1 LLARTMH
8 VGRVEGIDLIITGE
22 VEVLPHALMSATAV
36 SAGVAADQAAGH
48 PAPHGAGAMA
58 ALSLAALGVVYGD
71 IGTSPIYALRE
82 SLHGA
87 HGVAATAANVLGLLS
102 LIFWALILV
111 ISIKYLLFVMRA
123 DNCGEGGMIALTAL
137 VTPASPRARLRRRAL
152 VMVGL
157 FGASLLY
164 GDSMITPAISVL
176 SAVEGLEV
184 AAPVI
189 APYVV
194 PITIVI
200 LVAIFAVQSRG
211 TARIGSIFGPVMLLW
226 FATLGVL
233 GAMQLVRNPAVLA
246 AINPAYGVQF
256 FANNGWQGFVVLG
269 SVFLVVTGGE
279 ALYADMGHFGVKPI
293 RLSWFGFVLPALLL
307 NYFGQGA
314 LVLRDASAADHPF
327 FHLAPDWATLPLV
340 VLTTLATVIASQAV
354 ISGAFSLT
362 RQAVQLGYLP
372 RMDIEHT
379 SRTQIGQIYIPGLNW
394 LLMAACI
401 GLVVGFRSSSNLAA
415 AYGVAVTTDMVFTT
429 ILFAVVARM
438 RWKWSLPAVLA
449 LAALFLFV
457 DLGFWGASLLKIP
470 SGGWFPLVI
479 AAVVFTVMTT
489 WSTGRG
495 ILAERIAERTM
506 SIEQLLEYLK
516 TKPPTRVHG
525 TAVYLVRDSEKAPH
539 ALLQNLRHNKV
550 LHDRILLLALRTE
563 SAAYV
568 PDAERVRVEQ
578 LASNLYRVNS
588 RHGFAEDAEVPAVLE
603 HLRQEG
609 IEIDMANTTFFL
621 GRETLLVTDRPGM
634 ALWRERLFTVLSRNS
649 RRATKFFRLPPERVC
664 EMGTEIEL

>member
-1 LLARTMH
+1 
-8 VGRVEGIDLIITGE
+8 
-22 VEVLPHALMSATAV
+22 MST
-36 SAGVAADQAAGH
+36 SAPVAGH
-48 PAPHGAGAMA
+48 TPHGSGAGPAGQAGQGTHGAAPHGSGPLA

-102 LIFWALILV
+102 LIFWALLIV
-111 ISIKYLLFVMRA
+111 ISVKYLIFVMRA

-137 VTPASPRARLRRRAL
+137 VTPASPIARRRQRVL

-184 AAPVI
+184 VTPVF
-189 APYVV
+189 APYVI

-200 LVAIFAVQSRG
+200 LIGLFMVQSRG
-211 TARIGSIFGPVMLLW
+211 TAKIGAIFGPVMLLW
-226 FATLGVL
+226 FSTLGVL
-233 GAMQLVRNPAVLA
+233 GALQLVQNPEVLA
-246 AINPAYGVQF
+246 AINPVHGVRF
-256 FANNGWQGFVVLG
+256 FANNGFQGFVVLG

-314 LVLRDASAADHPF
+314 LVLRDPSAAEHPF

-340 VLTTLATVIASQAV
+340 ILTALATVIASQAV

-372 RMDIEHT
+372 RMDIKHT
-379 SRTQIGQIYIPGLNW
+379 SRTQIGQIYIPGLNR
-394 LLMAACI
+394 LLMVACI
-401 GLVVGFRSSSNLAA
+401 GLVIGFGSSSRLAA

-429 ILFAVVARM
+429 ILFAVVARS
-438 RWKWSLPAVLA
+438 RWNWGLGAVLA
-449 LAALFLFV
+449 LTAVFLTV

-470 SGGWFPLVI
+470 SGGWFPLLI
-479 AAVVFTVMTT
+479 AACVFTIMTT

-495 ILAERIAERTM
+495 ILAERIAEHT
-506 SIEQLLEYLK
+506 STVEAFLERIRVS
-516 TKPPTRVHG
+516 PPARVRG
-525 TAVYLVRDSEKAPH
+525 TAIYMSRAIDAIPH
-539 ALLQNLRHNKV
+539 ALLLNLKHNKV
-550 LHDRILLLALRTE
+550 LHERIVLLALRTE
-563 SAAYV
+563 SSAYV
-568 PDAERVRVEQ
+568 SDEERLSVQTLGPEM
-578 LASNLYRVNS
+578 YRVVS
-588 RHGFAEDAEVPAVLE
+588 RHGFAEDTEVPALME
-603 HLRQEG
+603 RLREQDLA
-609 IEIDMANTTFFL
+609 IDVNETTFFL
-621 GRETLLVTDRPGM
+621 GRETLLATDRPGM
-634 ALWRERLFTVLSRNS
+634 ALWRERLFGALARNAK
-649 RRATKFFRLPPERVC
+649 RATKFFRIPPDRVC
-664 EMGTEIEL
+664 ELGTEIEL